1 MVIGGDDRAES
12 QDVYNGLKE
21 KYPNKN
27 IVFSEL
33 GPVITS
39 HLGLG
44 GFGIGVVNRHIDVP
58 DSVNVER

>member
-1 MVIGGDDRAES
+1 MLAVFHKSTQCHVD
-12 QDVYNGLKE
+12 
-21 KYPNKN
+21 